1 MQSYKNINEQIIV
14 QDHLPHNF
22 LAEKMILNC
31 LLINIESIEFTLKT
45 LPVEAFYF
53 KNHQE
58 IYKAIIFMYKNKL
71 PIDILTLITFL
82 QDNGLLEKIGG
93 IKVLIELINQ
103 VPNLVYFEEY
113 VRLLKDKFLRRK
125 LIKFGYEIINSGYI
139 TNISLENIIND
150 FEDKL
155 FNLVTEIGTQKLIS
169 SAELL
174 NNIFIELKEK
184 SLNPTLA
191 GLPSG
196 FYDLDL
202 LTQGFQ
208 KSDLIIIAGRPSMG
222 KTALGLNIA
231 LNILKESKQP
241 ILFFSLEMS
250 KEQIMYRLLSIEA
263 NINQTRLKSGKL
275 GKDDWLKL
283 NQIIKVMSKIPFF
296 IDDMPNLSIQE
307 MQLKIKTILFE
318 QGKIGLIIIDYLQL
332 MQNPKSKME
341 NRVQEIS
348 IITRALKNLARQ
360 FSIPIIALSQLSRN
374 VENRVDKKPIL
385 SDLRES
391 GSIEQDADV
400 VLMLYKNQDFHTK
413 QNEIQDYQLTEL
425 IIAKQRN
432 GPLGNIKLKFDPNRT
447 KFSNFEL

>member
-1 MQSYKNINEQIIV
+1 
-14 QDHLPHNF
+14 
-22 LAEKMILNC
+22 
-31 LLINIESIEFTLKT
+31 
-45 LPVEAFYF
+45 
-53 KNHQE
+53 
-58 IYKAIIFMYKNKL
+58 
-71 PIDILTLITFL
+71 
-82 QDNGLLEKIGG
+82 
-93 IKVLIELINQ
+93 
-103 VPNLVYFEEY
+103 
-113 VRLLKDKFLRRK
+113 
-125 LIKFGYEIINSGYI
+125 
-139 TNISLENIIND
+139 
-150 FEDKL
+150 
-155 FNLVTEIGTQKLIS
+155 
-169 SAELL
+169 LL
-174 NNIFIELKEK
+174 NKIFIELKEK

-275 GKDDWLKL
+275 YKDDWLKL

-307 MQLKIKTILFE
+307 IQLKIKTILFE

-332 MQNPKSKME
+332 MQNPKSKIE